1 MKFNLTD
8 KHMTSLQ
15 YSLDNSTANKVTV
28 ILSQENIKSLIIQTN
43 DDAAKFLAESTSAE
57 LDIIIIDV
65 ASISYDAF
73 QKMIISSNNHGFP
86 SLAIVSPESLLM
98 LKDSEISDFI
108 TTPIKFSELI
118 TRCQRLTKNQINTSD
133 EKIIRFG
140 DLFINPSNYEVK
152 MKGERVNLR
161 FKEYELLLLLASN
174 PGRVYDRASLLN
186 QIWGYDYFGGTRTV
200 DVHIRR
206 LRSKIEI
213 LPETEYIETIWNVG
227 YRFVENK

>member
-1 MKFNLTD
+1 
-8 KHMTSLQ
+8 MTSLQ
-15 YSLDNSTANKVTV
+15 YSLDDSTANKVTA
-28 ILSQENIKSLIIQTN
+28 ILSQENINSLIIQTN
-43 DDAAKFLAESTSAE
+43 DDATQYLADNNSTE
-57 LDIIIIDV
+57 VDVIIIDSS
-65 ASISYDAF
+65 SISYDAF
-73 QKMIISSNNHGFP
+73 QKMIVDSNNREIP
-86 SLAIVSPESLLM
+86 SLAIISPESLLM

-118 TRCQRLTKNQINTSD
+118 TRCQRLTKNESFKSD
-133 EKIIRFG
+133 EKTIKFG

-152 MKGERVNLR
+152 IKGNRVNLR
-161 FKEYELLLLLASN
+161 FKEYELLLLLSSN
-174 PGRVYDRASLLN
+174 PGRVFDRASLLN

-227 YRFVENK
+227 YRFVEKK

>member
-1 MKFNLTD
+1 
-8 KHMTSLQ
+8 MTSLQ
-15 YSLDNSTANKVTV
+15 YSLDDSTANKVTA

-43 DDAAKFLAESTSAE
+43 DDATQYLADNNSTE
-57 LDIIIIDV
+57 VDVIIIDSS
-65 ASISYDAF
+65 SISYDAF
-73 QKMIISSNNHGFP
+73 QKMIVDSNNREIP
-86 SLAIVSPESLLM
+86 SLAIISPESLLM

-118 TRCQRLTKNQINTSD
+118 TRCQRLTKNESFKSD
-133 EKIIRFG
+133 EKTIKFG

-152 MKGERVNLR
+152 IKGNRVNLR
-161 FKEYELLLLLASN
+161 FKEYELLLLLSSN
-174 PGRVYDRASLLN
+174 PGRVFDRASLLN

-227 YRFVENK
+227 YRFVEKK

>member
-15 YSLDNSTANKVTV
+15 YSLDNSTANKVTA

-152 MKGERVNLR
+152 MKGERINLR

>member
-15 YSLDNSTANKVTV
+15 YSLDNSTANKVTA

-57 LDIIIIDV
+57 LDIIIMDV

>member
-1 MKFNLTD
+1 
-8 KHMTSLQ
+8 MTSLQ
-15 YSLDNSTANKVTV
+15 YSLDDSTANKVTA

-43 DDAAKFLAESTSAE
+43 DDATQYLADNNSTE
-57 LDIIIIDV
+57 VDVIIIDSS
-65 ASISYDAF
+65 SISYDAF
-73 QKMIISSNNHGFP
+73 QKMIVDSNNREIP
-86 SLAIVSPESLLM
+86 SLAIISPESLLM

-118 TRCQRLTKNQINTSD
+118 TRCQRLTKNEDFKSD
-133 EKIIRFG
+133 EKTIKFG

-152 MKGERVNLR
+152 LKGNRVNLR
-161 FKEYELLLLLASN
+161 FKEYELLLLLSSN
-174 PGRVYDRASLLN
+174 PGRVFDRASLLN

-227 YRFVENK
+227 YRFVEKK

>member
-1 MKFNLTD
+1 
-8 KHMTSLQ
+8 
-15 YSLDNSTANKVTV
+15 
-28 ILSQENIKSLIIQTN
+28 
-43 DDAAKFLAESTSAE
+43 
-57 LDIIIIDV
+57 
-65 ASISYDAF
+65 
-73 QKMIISSNNHGFP
+73 MIVNSNNREIP
-86 SLAIVSPESLLM
+86 SLAIISPESLLM

-118 TRCQRLTKNQINTSD
+118 TRCQRLTKNESFKSD
-133 EKIIRFG
+133 EKTIKFG

-152 MKGERVNLR
+152 IKGNRVNLR
-161 FKEYELLLLLASN
+161 FKEYELLLLLSSN
-174 PGRVYDRASLLN
+174 PGRVFDRASLLN

-227 YRFVENK
+227 YRFVEKK

>member
-1 MKFNLTD
+1 
-8 KHMTSLQ
+8 MTSLQ
-15 YSLDNSTANKVTV
+15 YSLDDSTANKVTA
-28 ILSQENIKSLIIQTN
+28 ILSQENINSLIIQTN
-43 DDAAKFLAESTSAE
+43 DDATQYLADNNSTE
-57 LDIIIIDV
+57 VDVIIIDSS
-65 ASISYDAF
+65 SISYDSF
-73 QKMIISSNNHGFP
+73 QKMIVDSNNREIP
-86 SLAIVSPESLLM
+86 SLAIISPESLLM

-118 TRCQRLTKNQINTSD
+118 TRCQRLTKNESFKSD
-133 EKIIRFG
+133 EKTIKFG

-152 MKGERVNLR
+152 IKGNRVNLR
-161 FKEYELLLLLASN
+161 FKEYELLLLQSSN
-174 PGRVYDRASLLN
+174 PGRVFDRASLLN

-227 YRFVENK
+227 YRFVEKK

>member
-1 MKFNLTD
+1 
-8 KHMTSLQ
+8 MTSLQ
-15 YSLDNSTANKVTV
+15 YSLDDSTANKVTA

-43 DDAAKFLAESTSAE
+43 DDATQYLADNNSTE
-57 LDIIIIDV
+57 VDVIIIDSS
-65 ASISYDAF
+65 SISYDAF
-73 QKMIISSNNHGFP
+73 QKMIVDSNNREIP
-86 SLAIVSPESLLM
+86 SLAIISPESLLM

-118 TRCQRLTKNQINTSD
+118 TRCQRLTKNESFKPD
-133 EKIIRFG
+133 EKTIKFG

-152 MKGERVNLR
+152 IKGNRVNLR
-161 FKEYELLLLLASN
+161 FKEYELLLLLSSN
-174 PGRVYDRASLLN
+174 PGRVFDRASLLN

-200 DVHIRR
+200 VVHIRR

-227 YRFVENK
+227 YRFVEKK